1 MQRCN
6 DATVQRLILAPLRG
20 VTHLSFRRCLMKHFG
35 GLDGA
40 VSPFLTTVAGSKI
53 KATHLAD
60 ILPEA
65 NGFLP
70 LVPQIIGKDPAQ
82 FRTLLLAVRE
92 LGYARCDLNIGCPW
106 PLIVKKGRGSGLLRD
121 ADNLRRMLDAGCEV
135 MGEGLSVKVRLGIDR
150 CGLLL
155 ERMEIFNSYPL
166 AEMTIHAR
174 TAAQRYEGEVDLDG
188 FADCLAAA
196 KAPVVYNGDI
206 RTAED
211 CQRLAARFPNVAG
224 FMIGRGLITD
234 PALARRIRHAFD
246 PQGVQ
251 STPPPSW
258 RLYEAFVRDYGGQTR
273 AELFGPGSFLG
284 RMKEFWSYHHAAYP
298 NGEALWRRLRTFRS
312 YAEYAAII
320 DHLTTRPDDH
330 AH

>member
-1 MQRCN
+1 MQSLN
-6 DATVQRLILAPLRG
+6 ASTMPRLILAPLRG

-70 LVPQIIGKDPAQ
+70 LVPQIIGKDPVQ

-121 ADNLRRMLDAGCEV
+121 ADNLRRMLDAGCDV
-135 MGEGLSVKVRLGIDR
+135 MGDGLSVKVRLGIDR
-150 CGLLL
+150 PGLLL

-206 RTAED
+206 RTVED
-211 CQRLAARFPNVAG
+211 CLRLATRFPTVSG
-224 FMIGRGLITD
+224 FMIGRGIVTD
-234 PALARRIRHAFD
+234 PALALRIRDASAPSDGHVGKRE
-246 PQGVQ
+246 QGSV
-251 STPPPSW
+251 PPASW
-258 RLYEAFVRDYGGQTR
+258 RAYEAFVRDYGEVTR

-298 NGEALWRRLRTFRS
+298 NGEALWRRFRTCRT
-312 YAEYAAII
+312 YAEYDAIV
-320 DHLTTRPDDH
+320 DGLFR
-330 AH
+330 